1 MSTTPES
8 FTRLL
13 LHLEQQHREMQES
26 LQQSRVI
33 MAQSYQIGE
42 DARRIQ
48 SEVAEAVVE
57 SQHNIAMAQRML
69 KKK

>member
-26 LQQSRVI
+26 LRQSRII
-33 MAQSYQIGE
+33 MARSFQIGE
-42 DARRIQ
+42 DARRIH

-57 SQHNIAMAQRML
+57 SQHNIAMAQRTL
-69 KKK
+69 KK